1 MGSEETFSIKATYA
15 SEQCLRGYM
24 WWAVDMIDESFSV
37 PILSPTFSP
46 APTMTSIPT
55 YVPTI
60 ASAPSTEKP
69 TPIDPT
75 CPSDHTGWLAYLEC
89 THYFYCQNGVVL
101 GVPYACPDG
110 TLYNESLQNC
120 DWEENVQCSAS
131 PVLPPTK
138 APTPNPVTSAPFTT
152 SPTPKPITPGDPAC
166 PSGHTGWLAYL
177 ECTHY
182 FYCQNG
188 AVLGVPYACAD
199 GTLYD
204 ESLQNC
210 NWEQNVQCSTSPVLP
225 PTKAPTPNP

>member
-1 MGSEETFSIKATYA
+1 MGPNPVTSAPFTT
-15 SEQCLRGYM
+15 
-24 WWAVDMIDESFSV
+24 
-37 PILSPTFSP
+37 SPTPKPINPGDP
-46 APTMTSIPT
+46 A
-55 YVPTI
+55 
-60 ASAPSTEKP
+60 
-69 TPIDPT
+69 
-75 CPSDHTGWLAYLEC
+75 CPSGHTGWLAYLEC

-101 GVPYACPDG
+101 GVAYACPDR
-110 TLYNESLQNC
+110 TLYDESLQNC
-120 DWEENVQCSAS
+120 NWEQNVQCSTS

-152 SPTPKPITPGDPAC
+152 SPTPKSINPGDPAC
-166 PSGHTGWLAYL
+166 PSGHTGWLPYL

-210 NWEQNVQCSTSPVLP
+210 NWEQYVQCSTSPVLP
-225 PTKAPTPNP
+225 PTKAPTPNPVTSAPFTTSPTPKSINPGDPACPSGHTGWLAYLE